1 MKLIFAA
8 ALLLTACAGLG
19 TEPQGE
25 APSMDMVQ
33 ENSKSFKAPGD
44 HTPDEIY
51 EKLQQI
57 AQESYKK
64 QPRPT
69 QGKQFSVS
77 LPSEKPAG
85 DEKKEWIWNTVQ
97 VFYRDSKSVDQISL
111 ETQNC
116 NVAVDKLDQAALKK
130 RTQSLVMLVS
140 QTLFGMPFQLSDKYF
155 EEAKDW
161 NSPVRIPI
169 RQEYLPVVDMRM
181 IRNSTKCDGFVGYG
195 YRYDFFM
202 R

>member
-1 MKLIFAA
+1 
-8 ALLLTACAGLG
+8 
-19 TEPQGE
+19 
-25 APSMDMVQ
+25 MDMVQ